1 MSFVERVIKLA
12 VLNLCISESEN
23 SLTLLNILARKRF
36 EKLAAIFATQNP
48 EHTAKTALPNAQP
61 SIYPPFTQTSCIT
74 IVSAASLVEISFIK
88 SGNFKSKY
96 NLPFTLLSDESTNML
111 VDYDVYK
118 EKSMYGKKYMG
129 IVRTTYLINEEGIII
144 YANDK
149 VKAKEDAL
157 NMIKVL
163 DNLK

>member
-1 MSFVERVIKLA
+1 MLEVGSKAKEFK
-12 VLNLCISESEN
+12 
-23 SLTLLNILARKRF
+23 LLNDNNEEVSLSSLLKLNKKIILYFYPKDNTSGCSL
-36 EKLAAIFATQNP
+36 E
-48 EHTAKTALPNAQP
+48 ALNYKDNYDTL
-61 SIYPPFTQTSCIT
+61 INKYNV
-74 IVSAASLVEISFIK
+74 IVIGVSKDGVK
-88 SGNFKSKY
+88 SHINFKSKY

-111 VDYDVYK
+111 KDYDVYK

-157 NMIKVL
+157 NMIKIL
-163 DNLK
+163 DSLIK

>member
-1 MSFVERVIKLA
+1 MLEVGSKAKEFK
-12 VLNLCISESEN
+12 
-23 SLTLLNILARKRF
+23 LLNDNNEEVSLSSLLKLNKKIILYFYPKDNTSGCTL
-36 EKLAAIFATQNP
+36 E
-48 EHTAKTALPNAQP
+48 ALNYKDNYDTL
-61 SIYPPFTQTSCIT
+61 INKYNV
-74 IVSAASLVEISFIK
+74 IVIGVSKDSIK
-88 SGNFKSKY
+88 SHINFKSKY

-111 VDYDVYK
+111 IDYDVYK

-157 NMIKVL
+157 NMIKIL
-163 DNLK
+163 DSLIK

>member
-1 MSFVERVIKLA
+1 MLEVGSKAKEFK
-12 VLNLCISESEN
+12 
-23 SLTLLNILARKRF
+23 LLNDNNEEVSLSSLLKLNKKIILYFYPKDNTSGCTL
-36 EKLAAIFATQNP
+36 E
-48 EHTAKTALPNAQP
+48 ALNYKDNYDTL
-61 SIYPPFTQTSCIT
+61 INKYNV
-74 IVSAASLVEISFIK
+74 IVIGVSKDGVK
-88 SGNFKSKY
+88 SHINFKSKY

-111 VDYDVYK
+111 KDYDVYK

-157 NMIKVL
+157 NMIKIL
-163 DNLK
+163 DSLIK

>member
-1 MSFVERVIKLA
+1 
-12 VLNLCISESEN
+12 
-23 SLTLLNILARKRF
+23 
-36 EKLAAIFATQNP
+36 
-48 EHTAKTALPNAQP
+48 
-61 SIYPPFTQTSCIT
+61 
-74 IVSAASLVEISFIK
+74 
-88 SGNFKSKY
+88 
-96 NLPFTLLSDESTNML
+96 ML
-111 VDYDVYK
+111 IDYDVYK

-163 DNLK
+163 DSLIK

>member
-1 MSFVERVIKLA
+1 MLEVGSKAKEFK
-12 VLNLCISESEN
+12 
-23 SLTLLNILARKRF
+23 LLNDNNEEVSLSSLLKLNKKIILYFYPKDNTSGCTL
-36 EKLAAIFATQNP
+36 E
-48 EHTAKTALPNAQP
+48 ALNYKDNYD
-61 SIYPPFTQTSCIT
+61 ILINKYNV
-74 IVSAASLVEISFIK
+74 IVIGVSKDSIK
-88 SGNFKSKY
+88 SHINFKSKY
-96 NLPFTLLSDESTNML
+96 DLPFTLLSDESTNML
-111 VDYDVYK
+111 KDYDVYK

>member
-1 MSFVERVIKLA
+1 MLEVGSKAKEFK
-12 VLNLCISESEN
+12 
-23 SLTLLNILARKRF
+23 LLNDNNEEVSLSSLLKLNKKIILYFYPKDNTSGCTL
-36 EKLAAIFATQNP
+36 E
-48 EHTAKTALPNAQP
+48 ALNYKDNYDTL
-61 SIYPPFTQTSCIT
+61 INKYNV
-74 IVSAASLVEISFIK
+74 IVIGVSKDGVK
-88 SGNFKSKY
+88 SHINFKSKY
-96 NLPFTLLSDESTNML
+96 NLPFALLSDESTNML
-111 VDYDVYK
+111 TDYDVYK

-163 DNLK
+163 DSLIK

>member
-1 MSFVERVIKLA
+1 MLEVGSKAKEFK
-12 VLNLCISESEN
+12 
-23 SLTLLNILARKRF
+23 LLNDNNEEVSLSSLLKLNKKIILYFYPKDNTSGCSL
-36 EKLAAIFATQNP
+36 E
-48 EHTAKTALPNAQP
+48 ALN
-61 SIYPPFTQTSCIT
+61 YKDNYDTLVNNYNV
-74 IVSAASLVEISFIK
+74 IVIGVSKDSIK
-88 SGNFKSKY
+88 SHINFKSKY

-111 VDYDVYK
+111 TDYDVYK

>member
-1 MSFVERVIKLA
+1 MLEVGSKAKEFK
-12 VLNLCISESEN
+12 
-23 SLTLLNILARKRF
+23 LLNDNNEEVSLSSLLKLNKKIILYFYPKDNTSGCSL
-36 EKLAAIFATQNP
+36 E
-48 EHTAKTALPNAQP
+48 ALNYKDNYDTL
-61 SIYPPFTQTSCIT
+61 INKYNV
-74 IVSAASLVEISFIK
+74 IVIGVSKDSIK
-88 SGNFKSKY
+88 SHINFKSKY

-111 VDYDVYK
+111 IDYDVYK

-157 NMIKVL
+157 NMIKIL
-163 DNLK
+163 DSLIK

>member
-1 MSFVERVIKLA
+1 MLEVGSKAKEFK
-12 VLNLCISESEN
+12 
-23 SLTLLNILARKRF
+23 LLNDNNEEVSLSSLLKLNKKIILYFYPKDNTSGCSL
-36 EKLAAIFATQNP
+36 E
-48 EHTAKTALPNAQP
+48 ALNYKDNYDTL
-61 SIYPPFTQTSCIT
+61 INKYNV
-74 IVSAASLVEISFIK
+74 IVIGVSKDGVK
-88 SGNFKSKY
+88 SHINFKTKY

-111 VDYDVYK
+111 KDYDVYK

-157 NMIKVL
+157 NMIKIL
-163 DNLK
+163 DSLIK

>member
-1 MSFVERVIKLA
+1 MLEVGSKAKEFK
-12 VLNLCISESEN
+12 
-23 SLTLLNILARKRF
+23 LLNDNNEEVSLSSLLKLNKKIILYFYPKDNTSGCTL
-36 EKLAAIFATQNP
+36 E
-48 EHTAKTALPNAQP
+48 ALN
-61 SIYPPFTQTSCIT
+61 YKDNYDTLVNNYNV
-74 IVSAASLVEISFIK
+74 IVIGVSKDSIK
-88 SGNFKSKY
+88 SHINFKSKY

-111 VDYDVYK
+111 TDYDVYK

-157 NMIKVL
+157 NMIKIL
-163 DNLK
+163 DSLIK

>member
-1 MSFVERVIKLA
+1 MLEVGSKAKEFK
-12 VLNLCISESEN
+12 
-23 SLTLLNILARKRF
+23 LLNDNNEEVSLSSLLKLNKKIILYFYPKDNTSGCSL
-36 EKLAAIFATQNP
+36 E
-48 EHTAKTALPNAQP
+48 ALNYKDNYDTL
-61 SIYPPFTQTSCIT
+61 INKYNV
-74 IVSAASLVEISFIK
+74 IVIGVSKDGVK
-88 SGNFKSKY
+88 SHINFKSKY

-111 VDYDVYK
+111 KDYDVYK

-163 DNLK
+163 DSLIK

>member
-1 MSFVERVIKLA
+1 MLEVGSKAKEFK
-12 VLNLCISESEN
+12 
-23 SLTLLNILARKRF
+23 LLNDKNEEVSLSSLLKLNKKIILYFYPKDNTSGCTLEALNYKDNYDTLIN
-36 EKLAAIFATQNP
+36 KYNAIV
-48 EHTAKTALPNAQP
+48 
-61 SIYPPFTQTSCIT
+61 IG
-74 IVSAASLVEISFIK
+74 VSKDGVK
-88 SGNFKSKY
+88 SHINFKSKY

-111 VDYDVYK
+111 TDYDVYK

-157 NMIKVL
+157 NMIKIL
-163 DNLK
+163 DSLIK

>member
-1 MSFVERVIKLA
+1 MLEVGSKAKEFK
-12 VLNLCISESEN
+12 
-23 SLTLLNILARKRF
+23 LLNDNNEEVSLSSLLKLNKKIILYFYPKDNTSGCTLEALNYKDNYDTLIN
-36 EKLAAIFATQNP
+36 KYNAIV
-48 EHTAKTALPNAQP
+48 
-61 SIYPPFTQTSCIT
+61 IG
-74 IVSAASLVEISFIK
+74 VSKDGVK
-88 SGNFKSKY
+88 SHINFKSKY

-111 VDYDVYK
+111 TDYDVYK

-157 NMIKVL
+157 NMIKIL
-163 DNLK
+163 DSLIK

>member
-1 MSFVERVIKLA
+1 MLEVGSKAKEFK
-12 VLNLCISESEN
+12 
-23 SLTLLNILARKRF
+23 LLNDNNEEVSLSSLLKLNKKIILYFYPKDNTSGCSL
-36 EKLAAIFATQNP
+36 E
-48 EHTAKTALPNAQP
+48 ALNYKDNYDTL
-61 SIYPPFTQTSCIT
+61 INKYNV
-74 IVSAASLVEISFIK
+74 IVIGVSKDGVK
-88 SGNFKSKY
+88 SHINFKTKY

-111 VDYDVYK
+111 KDYDVYK

-163 DNLK
+163 DSLIK

>member
-1 MSFVERVIKLA
+1 MLEVGSKAKEFK
-12 VLNLCISESEN
+12 
-23 SLTLLNILARKRF
+23 LLNDNNEEVSLSSLLKLNKKIILYFYPKDNTSGCTL
-36 EKLAAIFATQNP
+36 E
-48 EHTAKTALPNAQP
+48 ALN
-61 SIYPPFTQTSCIT
+61 YKDNYDTLVNNYNV
-74 IVSAASLVEISFIK
+74 IVIGVSKDSIK
-88 SGNFKSKY
+88 SHINFKSKY

-149 VKAKEDAL
+149 VKVKEDAL
-157 NMIKVL
+157 NMIKIL
-163 DNLK
+163 DSLIK

>member
-1 MSFVERVIKLA
+1 MLEVGSKAKEFK
-12 VLNLCISESEN
+12 
-23 SLTLLNILARKRF
+23 LLNDNNEEVSLSSLLKLNKKIILYFYPKDNTSGCSL
-36 EKLAAIFATQNP
+36 E
-48 EHTAKTALPNAQP
+48 ALNYKDNYDTL
-61 SIYPPFTQTSCIT
+61 INKYNV
-74 IVSAASLVEISFIK
+74 IVIGVSKDGVK
-88 SGNFKSKY
+88 SHINFKSKY

-111 VDYDVYK
+111 TDYDVYK

-163 DNLK
+163 DSLIK

>member
-1 MSFVERVIKLA
+1 MLEVGSKAKEFK
-12 VLNLCISESEN
+12 
-23 SLTLLNILARKRF
+23 LLNDNNEEVSLSSLLKLNKKIILYFYPKDNTSGCTL
-36 EKLAAIFATQNP
+36 E
-48 EHTAKTALPNAQP
+48 ALNYKDNYDTL
-61 SIYPPFTQTSCIT
+61 INKYNV
-74 IVSAASLVEISFIK
+74 IVIGVSKDGVK
-88 SGNFKSKY
+88 SHINFKTKY

-111 VDYDVYK
+111 KDYDVYK

-157 NMIKVL
+157 NMIKIL
-163 DNLK
+163 DSLIK